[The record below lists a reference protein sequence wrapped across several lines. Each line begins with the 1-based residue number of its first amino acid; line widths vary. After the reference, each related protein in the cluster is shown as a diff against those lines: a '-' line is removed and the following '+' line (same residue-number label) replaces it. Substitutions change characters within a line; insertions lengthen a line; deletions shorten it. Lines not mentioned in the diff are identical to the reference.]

1 MANQRKI
8 RIILTK
14 IGLDVHDIGLRALAT
29 LLRDAG
35 MEVIYLGLHQYPDSI
50 VASAIQDD
58 VDVIGISSHCGA
70 HLPVIKEIVELLSQQ
85 DAYKPAIVC
94 GGIIPAPDRPVL
106 EELGVRGIFGPGTS
120 VSDIIECIKQCR
132 SDITLVDT

>member
-14 IGLDVHDIGLRALAT
+14 IGLDVHDVGLRALAT
-29 LLRDAG
+29 ILRDAG

-58 VDVIGISSHCGA
+58 ADVIGISSHCGA
-70 HLPVIKEIVELLSQQ
+70 HLPVIREIAELLNQR

-106 EELGVRGIFGPGTS
+106 EELGVRGIFGPGTP
-120 VSDIIECIKQCR
+120 VSDIIECIERCR
-132 SDITLVDT
+132 DDITTG

>member
-1 MANQRKI
+1 M
-8 RIILTK
+8 K
-14 IGLDVHDIGLRALAT
+14 IGLDVHDVGLRVLAI
-29 LLRDAG
+29 LLRNAG

-70 HLPVIKEIVELLSQQ
+70 HLPAVREIVELLNQRGASRI
-85 DAYKPAIVC
+85 AIVC
-94 GGIIPAPDRPVL
+94 GGIIPAQDRHAL
-106 EELGVRGIFGPGTS
+106 EELGVKGIFGPGTP

-132 SDITLVDT
+132 SDTTLIDA

>member
-14 IGLDVHDIGLRALAT
+14 IGLDVHDVGLRALAT

-58 VDVIGISSHCGA
+58 ADVIGISSHCGA
-70 HLPVIKEIVELLSQQ
+70 HLPAITEIMNLLNQDDTSKITVI
-85 DAYKPAIVC
+85 C
-94 GGIIPAPDRPVL
+94 GGIIPAQDRLAL
-106 EELGVRGIFGPGTS
+106 EKIGVKSIFGPGTP
-120 VSDIIECIKQCR
+120 VEDIIESVRRCKI
-132 SDITLVDT
+132 DVT